1 MSNKKPRILLT
12 NDDGIYSKGIYA
24 LWEAMCEIGEV
35 TVLAPNTEKS
45 AVGQMKSSREW
56 RGVCVFIPRGSRLAL
71 AQKKMARANSGF
83 LRTSKNR
90 RFIQWH

>member
-45 AVGQMKSSREW
+45 AVGHAVTISDPIRIEP
-56 RGVCVFIPRGSRLAL
+56 CSRLEAL
-71 AQKKMARANSGF
+71 KGM
-83 LRTSKNR
+83 L
-90 RFIQWH
+90 

>member
-45 AVGQMKSSREW
+45 AVGHAVTISDP
-56 RGVCVFIPRGSRLAL
+56 I
-71 AQKKMARANSGF
+71 
-83 LRTSKNR
+83 
-90 RFIQWH
+90 